1 MMVGLKRISTAFGLV
16 VALASVASAQE
27 VAVSPNQTTA
37 NAVAGTLRSSR
48 NLAGYR
54 IEIEARGGLVT
65 LRGALE
71 TPAQKAEAI
80 ARSRSIA
87 GVRGVVDQLRVTND
101 GAVSTVR
108 YQPGSG
114 YQPGGG
120 YQQPGGGIS
129 YGPAGGPG
137 GVYSH
142 GPVNGGVNYGA
153 GAGPVAGGPAYDGS
167 PVPEGPAGM
176 PGASQAAQPGYPN
189 YAWPSY
195 APYPNF
201 SAVGYPTSYPWQ
213 AWPNIGPFYPYPE
226 VPLDWRAVTLR
237 WDDGI
242 WWLDFKKHYT
252 RPFFTPYPF
261 GLFAY

>member
-16 VALASVASAQE
+16 VAMASVASAQD
-27 VAVSPNQTTA
+27 VAVNQNQSTA

-54 IEIEARGGLVT
+54 IEIEAREGLVT

-71 TPAQKAEAI
+71 TPAQKSEAI
-80 ARSRSIA
+80 ARTRYIA
-87 GVRGVVDQLRVTND
+87 GVRGVVDQLRISND
-101 GAVSTVR
+101 TAVSTVR
-108 YQPGSG
+108 YQPGAG
-114 YQPGGG
+114 INYGRGGG
-120 YQQPGGGIS
+120 YVNGPVNSGMS
-129 YGPAGGPG
+129 YGGGPG
-137 GVYSH
+137 PVNNGMSYGGGPGPIAN
-142 GPVNGGVNYGA
+142 GPV
-153 GAGPVAGGPAYDGS
+153 YDGS

-195 APYPNF
+195 APYTNF
-201 SAVGYPTSYPWQ
+201 SAVGYPTAYPWQ
-213 AWPNIGPFYPYPE
+213 AWPNIGPFSPYPE